1 MNREQ
6 VQELEALVEQALA
19 SVFRKSKVAKGLL
32 RNQLSPNAK
41 TVHLMAK
48 AAVTVLE
55 ATETE
60 GK

>member
-6 VQELEALVEQALA
+6 VQELETLVEQALVT
-19 SVFRKSKVAKGLL
+19 VFCQSNAAKELL

-41 TVHLMAK
+41 TIHLMAK

-60 GK
+60 GR

>member
-6 VQELEALVEQALA
+6 VQELETLIEQALT
-19 SVFRKSKVAKGLL
+19 SVFRKTKAAEGLL

-41 TVHLMAK
+41 TIHLMAK